1 MKKIIT
7 LLLVLV
13 MVFALCACSNTSNQ
27 PTAAPN
33 EAPAVKET
41 PAESS
46 EPAPASEPAAAEWE
60 PKQPIT
66 IMNYVAAGGAMDL
79 ATRKFVE
86 IAAKY
91 TNATF
96 VVDNMTGAS
105 GMIAADY
112 VLDQPADGYLVYAT
126 TVTYIYGIA
135 AAEEDSSKYI
145 DGLTWIDNIMAD
157 PYCILVPAASDYT
170 LESLVEEAK
179 DGKMIWC
186 EPNAGGAKH
195 IAAIQ
200 MCEALGI
207 DVKVVPYESGPLA
220 IGAVLGG
227 QGTASVGNPG
237 DTTKYEVKAVVVA
250 NNGRVEGFDV
260 PTFSELGYAADL
272 DSISMWR
279 GYAVKNG
286 TPPEMIAWFQD
297 LCQKVTEDA
306 DWIAYFEPQFVAVK
320 NDTTEAFTAQ
330 VKADL
335 EAGIAVL
342 KGAEMISA
350 DYNG

>member
-1 MKKIIT
+1 MKKIIAT
-7 LLLVLV
+7 LLVLA
-13 MVFALCACSNTSNQ
+13 MVLPLAACGN
-27 PTAAPN
+27 
-33 EAPAVKET
+33 T
-41 PAESS
+41 PAPSTSTPAPGGDSS
-46 EPAPASEPAAAEWE
+46 TPASEPAPTAWE

-66 IMNYVAAGGAMDL
+66 IMNYVAAGGGMDL

-96 VVDNMTGAS
+96 VVDNLTGAS
-105 GMIAADY
+105 GMIAADH
-112 VLDQPADGYLVYAT
+112 VLGQPADGYLVYAT
-126 TVTYIYGIA
+126 TVTYVYGVA
-135 AAEEDSSKYI
+135 AAEEDTAKYI
-145 DGLTWIDNIMAD
+145 DGFTWIDNIMAD
-157 PYCILVPAASDYT
+157 PYCILVPATSDYT
-170 LESLVEEAK
+170 LESLVAEAK
-179 DGKMIWC
+179 AKGGEMIWC

-200 MCEALGI
+200 MSEALGI

-250 NNGRVEGFDV
+250 NNGRMDGFDV
-260 PTFSELGYAADL
+260 PTFSELGYNAAL
-272 DSISMWR
+272 DDISMWR

-297 LCQKVTEDA
+297 LCQKVTEDP
-306 DWIAYFEPQFVAVK
+306 DWIAYFQPQFVSVK

-335 EAGIAVL
+335 EAGIAIL
-342 KGAEMISA
+342 KAADMISA
-350 DYNG
+350 DYKG